1 MPRVGAC
8 VLNNYSESHSCLEML
23 VTLTVM
29 PETWLS
35 WLRHVDLPS
44 LEQTSLHYVN
54 KYLLKAYL
62 VQFISTQF
70 KKKIIVLEKRPGG
83 D

>member
-8 VLNNYSESHSCLEML
+8 VLNNYSHCHSCLEML
-23 VTLTVM
+23 VTLMVM

-44 LEQTSLHYVN
+44 LHYVS

-70 KKKIIVLEKRPGG
+70 NKKIIVLGKRPRG

>member
-1 MPRVGAC
+1 
-8 VLNNYSESHSCLEML
+8 
-23 VTLTVM
+23 M

-44 LEQTSLHYVN
+44 LHYVS

-70 KKKIIVLEKRPGG
+70 NKKIIVLGKRPRG
-83 D
+83 DWDKYSPSAILFFLFVCKPSYLLNLHMW